1 MSKKLEFNFEPFTDE
16 ELKEMT
22 SDQLYMNIVKFK
34 RLIKEARKV
43 GKETTPFEVELCYL
57 DNEKQFRSRF
67 EKISRSRR

>member
-1 MSKKLEFNFEPFTDE
+1 MSKKFEFEFVSFTDE

-22 SDQLYMNIVKFK
+22 ADKLQLNIIKFK

-57 DNEKQFRSRF
+57 DNERQ
-67 EKISRSRR
+67 SRSRYDRSFNRR